1 MKPSVEPL
9 SDAIGVRIDGIDL
22 SEILS
27 VEDFDFI
34 YTALVMNKVIAFSGQ
49 TLSPEQHI
57 LFSKRFGACDVH
69 SNNQYLL
76 DGFPEILV
84 LSNDLKDGKPIG
96 VVDAGVEWH
105 SDLSWQIDPPL
116 ESILH
121 CLKTPD
127 SGGNTGF
134 VNMAVVYQELSDDLK
149 KTVQSLEGVHCV
161 SKLINR
167 RVTISEN
174 RVNAREFY
182 AQQLEK
188 HPPVKHPL
196 IYEHPESKETI
207 LFASPRFTIGVADI
221 PEDEGQSILDELFGY
236 LERTRA
242 KLEYVWAEGDVV
254 MWDNRSVLHC
264 AMGGYSYPD
273 IRRINR
279 TTVLCSDSTRLQR
292 VAHSPA

>member
-1 MKPSVEPL
+1 MMPAVERL
-9 SDAIGVRIDGIDL
+9 SDEIGVRVSGIDL
-22 SEILS
+22 SEQLS
-27 VEDFDFI
+27 TDDFDFV
-34 YTALVMNKVIAFSGQ
+34 YQSLVEHKVIAFSGQ
-49 TLSPEQHI
+49 TLSPEQHVA
-57 LFSKRFGACDVH
+57 FSKRFGNCDVH

-105 SDLSWQIDPPL
+105 SDLSWQVDPPL
-116 ESILH
+116 GSILH

-127 SGGNTGF
+127 LGGNTGF
-134 VNMAVVYQELSDDLK
+134 VNMAAVYQELPDYLK
-149 KTVQSLEGVHCV
+149 VAVEKLEGVHCV
-161 SKLINR
+161 SKLLNR

-196 IYEHPESKETI
+196 VYRHPESEEII
-207 LFASPRFTIGVADI
+207 LFASPRFTIGIADI
-221 PEDEGQSILDELFGY
+221 PEDEGQAILDELFAAV
-236 LERTRA
+236 EETNA
-242 KLEYVWAEGDVV
+242 KLEYQWTQGDVV

-273 IRRINR
+273 IRLINR
-279 TTVLCSDSTRLQR
+279 TTVLCSETTRLQQ
-292 VAHSPA
+292 VV

>member
-1 MKPSVEPL
+1 MMPAVERL
-9 SDAIGVRIDGIDL
+9 SDEIGVRVSGMDL
-22 SEILS
+22 SEQLS
-27 VEDFDFI
+27 TNDFDFV
-34 YTALVMNKVIAFSGQ
+34 YQSLVEHKVIAFSGQ
-49 TLSPEQHI
+49 TLSPEQHVA
-57 LFSKRFGACDVH
+57 FSKRFGNCDVH

-105 SDLSWQIDPPL
+105 SDLSWQVDPPL
-116 ESILH
+116 GSILH

-127 SGGNTGF
+127 LGGNTGF
-134 VNMAVVYQELSDDLK
+134 VNMAAVYQELPNYLK
-149 KTVQSLEGVHCV
+149 VAVEKLEGVHCV
-161 SKLINR
+161 SKLLNK
-167 RVTISEN
+167 RVTISDN

-196 IYEHPESKETI
+196 VYRHPESEEII
-207 LFASPRFTIGVADI
+207 LFASPRFTIGIADL
-221 PEDEGQSILDELFGY
+221 PEDEGQAILDELFAAV
-236 LERTRA
+236 EATNA
-242 KLEYVWAEGDVV
+242 KFEYHWTQGDVV

-273 IRRINR
+273 IRLINR
-279 TTVLCSDSTRLQR
+279 TTVLCSETTRLQQ
-292 VAHSPA
+292 VV

>member
-1 MKPSVEPL
+1 MMPAVERL
-9 SDAIGVRIDGIDL
+9 SDEIGVRVSGIDL
-22 SEILS
+22 SEQLS
-27 VEDFDFI
+27 TDDFDFV
-34 YTALVMNKVIAFSGQ
+34 YQSLVEHKVIAFSGQ
-49 TLSPEQHI
+49 SLSPEQHVA
-57 LFSKRFGACDVH
+57 FSKRFGNCDVH

-105 SDLSWQIDPPL
+105 SDLSWQVDPPL
-116 ESILH
+116 GSILY

-127 SGGNTGF
+127 LGGNTGF
-134 VNMAVVYQELSDDLK
+134 VNMAAVYQELPDYLK
-149 KTVQSLEGVHCV
+149 VAVEKLEGVHCV
-161 SKLINR
+161 SKLLNR

-196 IYEHPESKETI
+196 VYRHPESEEII
-207 LFASPRFTIGVADI
+207 LFASPRFTIGIADL
-221 PEDEGQSILDELFGY
+221 PEDEGQAILDELFAAV
-236 LERTRA
+236 EETNA
-242 KLEYVWAEGDVV
+242 KLEYQWTQGDVV

-273 IRRINR
+273 IRLINR
-279 TTVLCSDSTRLQR
+279 TTVLCSETTRLQQ
-292 VAHSPA
+292 VV

>member
-1 MKPSVEPL
+1 MMPAVERL
-9 SDAIGVRIDGIDL
+9 SDEIGVKVSGIDL
-22 SEILS
+22 SEQLS
-27 VEDFDFI
+27 TDDFDFV
-34 YTALVMNKVIAFSGQ
+34 YQSLVEHKVIAFSGQ
-49 TLSPEQHI
+49 TLSPEQHVA
-57 LFSKRFGACDVH
+57 FSKRFGSCDVH

-105 SDLSWQIDPPL
+105 SDLSWQVDPPL
-116 ESILH
+116 GSILH

-127 SGGNTGF
+127 LGGNTGF
-134 VNMAVVYQELSDDLK
+134 VNMAAVYQELPDHLK
-149 KTVQSLEGVHCV
+149 VAVEKLEGVHCV
-161 SKLINR
+161 SKLLNR

-196 IYEHPESKETI
+196 VYRHPESEEII
-207 LFASPRFTIGVADI
+207 LFASPRFTIEIADL
-221 PEDEGQSILDELFGY
+221 PEDEGQAILDELFAAV
-236 LERTRA
+236 EETNA
-242 KLEYVWAEGDVV
+242 KLEYQWTQGDVV

-273 IRRINR
+273 IRLINR
-279 TTVLCSDSTRLQR
+279 TTVLCSETTRLQQ
-292 VAHSPA
+292 VV

>member
-1 MKPSVEPL
+1 MKPSFEPL
-9 SDAIGVRIDGIDL
+9 SDVIGVKIRGIDL
-22 SEILS
+22 SQTLS
-27 VEDFDFI
+27 DEDFDFV
-34 YTALVMNKVIAFSGQ
+34 YKALVMHKVIAFSEQ

-57 LFSKRFGACDVH
+57 SFSRRFGVCDVH

-84 LSNDLKDGKPIG
+84 LSNDLKDGEPIG

-116 ESILH
+116 GSILH
-121 CLKTPD
+121 CLKTPN

-134 VNMAVVYQELSDDLK
+134 VNMGRVYQELSDDLK
-149 KTVQSLEGVHCV
+149 KAVQSLEGIHCV

-188 HPPVKHPL
+188 HPPVHHPL

-207 LFASPRFTIGVADI
+207 LFASPRFTIGIVDI
-221 PEDEGQSILDELFGY
+221 PEDEGQSILDELFVY
-236 LERTRA
+236 LERTSA
-242 KLEYVWAEGDVV
+242 KLEYVWADGDVV
-254 MWDNRSVLHC
+254 MWDNRSVLHS

-279 TTVLCSDSTRLQR
+279 TTVLCSDDTRLQR
-292 VAHSPA
+292 VACAPA

>member
-1 MKPSVEPL
+1 MRPSVEPL
-9 SDAIGVRIDGIDL
+9 SDAIGVRINGVDL
-22 SEILS
+22 SETLS
-27 VEDFDFI
+27 AENFDFV
-34 YTALVMNKVIAFSGQ
+34 YQSLVRNKVIAFSDQ
-49 TLSPEQHI
+49 RLSPEQHI

-69 SNNQYLL
+69 SNNQSLL

-116 ESILH
+116 GSILH
-121 CLKTPD
+121 CLKTPA

-134 VNMAVVYQELSDDLK
+134 INMAAVYQELSDDLK
-149 KTVQSLEGVHCV
+149 KIVQGLEGIHCV
-161 SKLINR
+161 SKLVNP

-182 AQQLEK
+182 AKQLEK
-188 HPPVKHPL
+188 HPPVQHPL
-196 IYEHPESKETI
+196 VYEHPETKEMI
-207 LFASPRFTIGVADI
+207 LFASPRFTIGIAEI
-221 PEDEGQSILDELFGY
+221 PDDEGQSILDELFVH
-236 LERTRA
+236 LERTSA

-273 IRRINR
+273 IRLINR
-279 TTVLCSDSTRLQR
+279 TTVLCSDETRLQR
-292 VAHSPA
+292 ASCALA

>member
-1 MKPSVEPL
+1 MPAVERL
-9 SDAIGVRIDGIDL
+9 SDEIGVRVSGIDL
-22 SEILS
+22 SEQLS
-27 VEDFDFI
+27 TDDFDFV
-34 YTALVMNKVIAFSGQ
+34 YQSLVEHKVIAFSGQ
-49 TLSPEQHI
+49 SLSPEQHVA
-57 LFSKRFGACDVH
+57 FSKRFGNCDVH

-105 SDLSWQIDPPL
+105 SDLSWQVDPPL
-116 ESILH
+116 GSILY

-127 SGGNTGF
+127 LGGNTGF
-134 VNMAVVYQELSDDLK
+134 VNMAAVYQELPDYLK
-149 KTVQSLEGVHCV
+149 VAVEKLEGVHCV
-161 SKLINR
+161 SKLLNR

-196 IYEHPESKETI
+196 VYRHPESEEII
-207 LFASPRFTIGVADI
+207 LFASPRFTIGIADL
-221 PEDEGQSILDELFGY
+221 PEDEGQAILDELFAAV
-236 LERTRA
+236 EETNA
-242 KLEYVWAEGDVV
+242 KLEYQWTKGDVV

-273 IRRINR
+273 IRLINR
-279 TTVLCSDSTRLQR
+279 TTVLCSETTRLQQ
-292 VAHSPA
+292 VV

>member
-1 MKPSVEPL
+1 MPAVERL
-9 SDAIGVRIDGIDL
+9 SDEIGVRVSGIDL
-22 SEILS
+22 SEQLS
-27 VEDFDFI
+27 TDDFDFV
-34 YTALVMNKVIAFSGQ
+34 YQSLVEHKVIAFSGQ
-49 TLSPEQHI
+49 TLSPEQHVA
-57 LFSKRFGACDVH
+57 FSKRFGNCDVH

-105 SDLSWQIDPPL
+105 SDLSWQVDPPL
-116 ESILH
+116 GSILH

-127 SGGNTGF
+127 LGGNTGF
-134 VNMAVVYQELSDDLK
+134 VNMAAVYQELPDRLK
-149 KTVQSLEGVHCV
+149 VAVENLEGVHCV
-161 SKLINR
+161 SKLLNR

-196 IYEHPESKETI
+196 VYRHPESEEII
-207 LFASPRFTIGVADI
+207 LFASPRFTIGIADI
-221 PEDEGQSILDELFGY
+221 PEDEGQAILDELFAAV
-236 LERTRA
+236 EETNA
-242 KLEYVWAEGDVV
+242 KLEYQWTQGDVV

-273 IRRINR
+273 IRLINR
-279 TTVLCSDSTRLQR
+279 TTVLCSETTRLQQ
-292 VAHSPA
+292 VV

>member
-1 MKPSVEPL
+1 MPAVERL
-9 SDAIGVRIDGIDL
+9 SDEIGVRVSGIDL
-22 SEILS
+22 SEQLS
-27 VEDFDFI
+27 TDDFDFV
-34 YTALVMNKVIAFSGQ
+34 YQSLVEHKVIAFSGQ
-49 TLSPEQHI
+49 TLSPEQHVA
-57 LFSKRFGACDVH
+57 FSKRFGNCDVH

-105 SDLSWQIDPPL
+105 SDLSWQVDPPL
-116 ESILH
+116 GSILH

-127 SGGNTGF
+127 LGGNTGF
-134 VNMAVVYQELSDDLK
+134 VNMAAVYQELPDYLK
-149 KTVQSLEGVHCV
+149 VAVEKLEGVHCV
-161 SKLINR
+161 SKLLNR

-196 IYEHPESKETI
+196 VYRHPESEEII
-207 LFASPRFTIGVADI
+207 LFASPRFTIGIADI
-221 PEDEGQSILDELFGY
+221 PEDEGQAILDELFAAV
-236 LERTRA
+236 EETNA
-242 KLEYVWAEGDVV
+242 KLEYQWTQGDVV

-273 IRRINR
+273 IRLINR
-279 TTVLCSDSTRLQR
+279 TTVLCSETTRLQQ
-292 VAHSPA
+292 VV

>member
-1 MKPSVEPL
+1 MMPAVERL
-9 SDAIGVRIDGIDL
+9 SDEIGVRVSGIDL
-22 SEILS
+22 SEQLS
-27 VEDFDFI
+27 TDDFDFV
-34 YTALVMNKVIAFSGQ
+34 YQSLVEHKVIAFSGQ
-49 TLSPEQHI
+49 TLSPEQHVA
-57 LFSKRFGACDVH
+57 FSKRFGNCDVH

-105 SDLSWQIDPPL
+105 SDLSWQVDPPL
-116 ESILH
+116 GSILY

-127 SGGNTGF
+127 LGGNTGF
-134 VNMAVVYQELSDDLK
+134 VNMAAVYQELPDYLK
-149 KTVQSLEGVHCV
+149 VAVEKLEGVHCV
-161 SKLINR
+161 SKLLNR

-196 IYEHPESKETI
+196 VYRHPESEEII
-207 LFASPRFTIGVADI
+207 LFASPRFTIGIADL
-221 PEDEGQSILDELFGY
+221 PEDEGQAILDELFAAV
-236 LERTRA
+236 EETNA
-242 KLEYVWAEGDVV
+242 KLEYQWTQGDVV

-273 IRRINR
+273 IRLINR
-279 TTVLCSDSTRLQR
+279 TTVLCSETTRLQQ
-292 VAHSPA
+292 VV